1 MFQSFRIEYQG
12 FQCQNKIIS
21 EVCTLNPRVRVRS
34 CGILYILYKH
44 IQGKFQFDIATLL
57 TLHKW
62 DNLWKYAQINQYLR

>member
-34 CGILYILYKH
+34 CGILYKH

-57 TLHKW
+57 TLHK
-62 DNLWKYAQINQYLR
+62 